1 MFPRGGRGKG
11 CLSGFASVG
20 YGGAYGLYAVY
31 MGVLALLFDRVVLGL
46 PKGSSKGFIM
56 VSMVLLYGLEGLT
69 SCLHVRFLIVF
80 PRGCTGVNKGPY
92 TGVLPCVVPRALWPS
107 RKLLSPCT
115 NK

>member
-1 MFPRGGRGKG
+1 M
-11 CLSGFASVG
+11 G

-56 VSMVLLYGLEGLT
+56 VSMVLLYGLQGLT

-80 PRGCTGVNKGPY
+80 PRACTGVNKGLKVFIQVCY
-92 TGVLPCVVPRALWPS
+92 RVLFQGLCGPQGRY
-107 RKLLSPCT
+107 
-115 NK
+115 